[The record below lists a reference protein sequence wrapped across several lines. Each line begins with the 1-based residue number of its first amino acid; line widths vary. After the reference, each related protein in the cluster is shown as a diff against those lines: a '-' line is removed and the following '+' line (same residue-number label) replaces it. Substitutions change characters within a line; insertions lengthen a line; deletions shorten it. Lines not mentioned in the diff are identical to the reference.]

1 MKKVTTVTQD
11 TITNNQTGIYSRNLN
26 TTSIEDVNAARVSV
40 IQRLESLSSDLN
52 KGLKMKTTFAVF
64 ESGIDRELS
73 ARR

>member
-40 IQRLESLSSDLN
+40 FKDSN
-52 KGLKMKTTFAVF
+52 H
-64 ESGIDRELS
+64 
-73 ARR
+73 